1 MFRNVGYI
9 SLFDR
14 TMVLLVVS
22 TSYHKVGEAIR
33 HINIHHGPPKL
44 EGISFEIL
52 T

>member
-1 MFRNVGYI
+1 MWGIF
-9 SLFDR
+9 LFL
-14 TMVLLVVS
+14 TEQWLLVVS
-22 TSYHKVGEAIR
+22 NSYHKVGEAIR